1 MCFFAKM
8 KVKDPIISSWT
19 HNDEIL
25 VLVYNSVI
33 WFILVVGLTCEEARS
48 AAESHPYLLIV
59 FAEETVLRAGRQLYY
74 VLLFQCHKSSAKTSQ
89 LFNVQ

>member
-1 MCFFAKM
+1 MIQRALRVIWCYFENGDQSVFFFAKM

-33 WFILVVGLTCEEARS
+33 WFILVVGLTCEEACN
-48 AAESHPYLLIV
+48 AAVSHPV
-59 FAEETVLRAGRQLYY
+59 FVDC
-74 VLLFQCHKSSAKTSQ
+74 VC
-89 LFNVQ
+89 